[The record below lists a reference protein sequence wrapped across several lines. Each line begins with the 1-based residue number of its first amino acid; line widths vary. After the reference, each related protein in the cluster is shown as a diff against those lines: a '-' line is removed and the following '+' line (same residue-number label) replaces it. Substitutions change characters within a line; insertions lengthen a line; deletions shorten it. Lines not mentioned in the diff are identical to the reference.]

1 MIPIRRVFIQWAS
14 NMENRIDFVTIAAA
28 VCIAGYVAI
37 TLWYVALYDFGLT
50 REAVRSGATV
60 AAILIGAAVAID
72 FFGKKSG
79 KAE

>member
-1 MIPIRRVFIQWAS
+1 
-14 NMENRIDFVTIAAA
+14 MENRIDFVTIAAV

-37 TLWYVALYDFGLT
+37 TLCYVALYDFGLS

-72 FFGKKSG
+72 FVGKKSG